1 MKLTTMQSKRENQG
15 KSQVISPVLFMT
27 VDGEPMRFFLC
38 PGPAKVEL
46 LPSIKAGGGM
56 VCKAQEPGA
65 VLLVDPNEMGSL
77 TQSTA
82 HW

>member
-1 MKLTTMQSKRENQG
+1 MKLTTMPSNRENQG
-15 KSQVISPVLFMT
+15 KSQAISPVLFMT

-38 PGPAKVEL
+38 PGPAKLEL
-46 LPSIKAGGGM
+46 LPSIKSGGGM
-56 VCKAQEPGA
+56 VCKAQAPGA